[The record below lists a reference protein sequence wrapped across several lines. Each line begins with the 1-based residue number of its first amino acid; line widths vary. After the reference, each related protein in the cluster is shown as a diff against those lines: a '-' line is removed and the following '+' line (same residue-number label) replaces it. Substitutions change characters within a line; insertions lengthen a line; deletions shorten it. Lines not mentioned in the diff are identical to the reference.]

1 METERKTENQ
11 TQHATITKGGNKM
24 KKYKLNERGKIQL
37 VAIGMTVLL
46 LAVTYGA
53 IYVAAAI

>member
-1 METERKTENQ
+1 MEAGRKTENR
-11 TQHATITKGGNKM
+11 TQPATITKGGNKM

-46 LAVTYGA
+46 LSVTYGA
-53 IYVAAAI
+53 IYVSAAI